1 MYPTLYHLIF
11 DLFGFEIPF
20 LTHFNM
26 FGLLV
31 AFAFL
36 GANYFFL
43 KEVLRKEKQGL
54 IISKEGKPTPREHVS
69 IITLIAIVF
78 GFLGAKLFA
87 WLEDP
92 IPLSEFFSDPFSGLT
107 IYGGLITAFVA
118 AVAYLKWYKMP
129 LLHFMDAVA
138 PGLMISY
145 GIGRLGCHISGDGDW
160 GIVNKTPNP
169 FWIPENLWSYS
180 YPNNVLNEGIKLKD
194 CIYNDYCFQL
204 AEPVYPTPLYEA
216 FFALILFL
224 ILWRLRIKIKIAG
237 QLFFIYLIFNGFERF
252 FIEKIRV
259 NSVYEILGLSITQA
273 EIISVLFIISG
284 VIGFFWLKNEKRNT
298 NISK

>member
-1 MYPTLYHLIF
+1 
-11 DLFGFEIPF
+11 
-20 LTHFNM
+20 M

-31 AFAFL
+31 ALAFL

-54 IISKEGKPTPREHVS
+54 IVSQEGKSTPREHVS
-69 IITLIAIVF
+69 MLTLIAIVF
-78 GFLGAKLFA
+78 GFLGAKIFA

-92 IPLSEFFSDPFSGLT
+92 VPLSEFFSDPFSGLT
-107 IYGGLITAFVA
+107 IYGGLITAFIASVI
-118 AVAYLKWYKMP
+118 YLRWYKMP
-129 LLHFMDAVA
+129 LLQFMDAVA

-160 GIVNKTPNP
+160 GIVNNAPTPS
-169 FWIPENLWSYS
+169 WIPNWLWSYS
-180 YPNNVLNEGIKLKD
+180 YPNNVLNEGILLKD

-224 ILWRLRIKIKIAG
+224 ILWKLRTKIKIAG
-237 QLFFIYLIFNGFERF
+237 QLFFIYLIFNGVERF

-259 NSVYEILGLSITQA
+259 NSVYEVLSFSITQA
-273 EIISVLFIISG
+273 EIISVLFVISG
-284 VIGFFWLKNEKRNT
+284 VIGVLWLKNQKQEINS
-298 NISK
+298 NN

>member
-1 MYPTLYHLIF
+1 
-11 DLFGFEIPF
+11 
-20 LTHFNM
+20 M

-54 IISKEGKPTPREHVS
+54 ISAPEGKTTPREHVS
-69 IITLIAIVF
+69 MLTLIAIVF
-78 GFLGAKLFA
+78 GFLGAKIFA

-92 IPLSEFFSDPFSGLT
+92 VPLSEFLSDPFSGLT
-107 IYGGLITAFVA
+107 IYGGLIAAFVA
-118 AVAYLKWYKMP
+118 SVVYLKWYKMP
-129 LLHFMDAVA
+129 LLQFMDAVA

-160 GIVNKTPNP
+160 GIVNNASNP
-169 FWIPENLWSYS
+169 SWIPHWLWSYS
-180 YPNNVLNEGIKLKD
+180 YPNNVLNEGVRLKD
-194 CIYNDYCFQL
+194 CLYNDYCYQL

-216 FFALILFL
+216 FAALILFL
-224 ILWRLRIKIKIAG
+224 LLWKLRTKLKIAG
-237 QLFFIYLIFNGFERF
+237 QLFFVYLIFNGVERF

-259 NSVYEILGLSITQA
+259 NAFYDILGFSITQA
-273 EIISVLFIISG
+273 EIIAVLFVIIG
-284 VIGFFWLKNEKRNT
+284 VIGVLWLKNKNKL
-298 NISK
+298 II